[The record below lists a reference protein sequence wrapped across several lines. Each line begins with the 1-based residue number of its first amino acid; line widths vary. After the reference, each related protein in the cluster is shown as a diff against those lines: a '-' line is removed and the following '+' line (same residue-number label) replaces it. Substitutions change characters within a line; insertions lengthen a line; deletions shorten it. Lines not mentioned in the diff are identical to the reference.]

1 MLAYRIN
8 NAFRLLPGFTLQH
21 PALFSRRV
29 LQFCLNLI
37 RDGWKSVYRYI
48 IRIVVFPP
56 VRPKSRSSSASSKTR
71 QFDNTSHHNTMRSCL
86 PDKRDDNSIQFLES
100 LTHCLSALSHTT
112 AASRVYNNGP
122 VGCQFLSQ
130 SPVASQNV
138 ASLSGTLRSP
148 QEPSGAFRPP
158 TACQSTQQALRSLQ
172 KPSEHSTNI
181 TPALKKT
188 VHASSR
194 QAYRRCQSE
203 KESVLTVFFRS
214 RPKIR
219 SPASSKTK
227 SG

>member
-8 NAFRLLPGFTLQH
+8 NAFRLLSGFTLPH

-86 PDKRDDNSIQFLES
+86 PDKRDDDSIQFLES

-112 AASRVYNNGP
+112 AASRAIIIGP

-138 ASLSGTLRSP
+138 ASLSGALRSP
-148 QEPSGAFRPP
+148 QEPSDHQQPANPP
-158 TACQSTQQALRSLQ
+158 SKPSEALRSPQ
-172 KPSEHSTNI
+172 NT
-181 TPALKKT
+181 
-188 VHASSR
+188 
-194 QAYRRCQSE
+194 
-203 KESVLTVFFRS
+203 LTTS
-214 RPKIR
+214 HLL
-219 SPASSKTK
+219 
-227 SG
+227 